1 MVPGGRAERRRARGT
16 AFDLLPLHPTPRL
29 VLEVLLEVADSGLA
43 RDGGTILVK
52 EVFELVSEAVYLV
65 FELLWGH

>member
-29 VLEVLLEVADSGLA
+29 VLEVLLEVSDGGLA
-43 RDGGTILVK
+43 GNGGAVLVK
-52 EVFELVSEAVYLV
+52 EVFELV
-65 FELLWGH
+65 F